1 MANGLSE
8 YINNSSL
15 RTKILSLSGLLIVGI
30 VCVGLLGAGFIH
42 SQSKAT
48 EAVVAESQA
57 KVTAASRARLA
68 IVEMNAAISTLLA
81 ANERLDIRKAAIA
94 SIRASSHLDEDI
106 QHLHK
111 ALPGNPEVT
120 RLAEL
125 LEKLKPQQL
134 SIIRAG
140 KKNNDAAGLNKLKEI
155 DSLLKEVEAVSQQ
168 LVDGE
173 REKLKTSLAQS
184 RQQGKRIIMM
194 LGAFVLA
201 SILMGVLVS
210 LFVAARITRPLVMI
224 EKSMA
229 SVATGDLTIT
239 LQAGGKDE
247 MGRTVNAISTT
258 VGKLHG
264 IIRGIMASSTMLTK
278 ESEELTGAAGLIHDA
293 TRHIHDN
300 VKQIQQ
306 ESSVALSATNEA
318 MEQLDE
324 AADECRCASDT
335 ATVSA
340 NEIVSAVNDFQRF
353 QGDMEQ
359 TVSVTQELAD
369 AAGKITQ
376 ITNTIRGIS
385 EQTNL
390 LALNAAI
397 EAARAGEQGRGF
409 AVVADEV
416 RELAKRTSEATDQ
429 ISGLIEIMSGS
440 VNVTVESLETTV
452 NDSRTNIERLQQA
465 AQHISK
471 NSEQAQ
477 QMYEGM
483 KQVVTIMAPQK
494 EAMQSITQAVCS
506 LSEMAEESS
515 KQVVKLNELSGDLSG
530 EANKMQGMI
539 KQFRV

>member
-1 MANGLSE
+1 MAIGLGE

-15 RTKILSLSGLLIVGI
+15 RTKILSLSGLLIIGI

-42 SQSKAT
+42 SQSTST
-48 EAVVAESQA
+48 ETTVAESEA
-57 KVTAASRARLA
+57 KVEAASRARVA
-68 IVEMNAAISTLLA
+68 ILEMNAAISTLLA
-81 ANERLDIRKAAIA
+81 ADERLDIRKAAIA
-94 SIRASSHLDEDI
+94 SIRASSHLDESI
-106 QHLHK
+106 QHLQK
-111 ALPGNPEVT
+111 ALPESRDVR

-125 LEKLKPQQL
+125 LEKLKPEQL
-134 SIIRAG
+134 NIIRAG
-140 KKNNDAAGLNKLKEI
+140 KKNNDEAGMGKLKEI

-173 REKLKTSLAQS
+173 RKKLMDNLAES
-184 RQQGKRIIMM
+184 TQQGKRIILM

-201 SILMGVLVS
+201 SILLGVLVS
-210 LFVAARITRPLVMI
+210 LFVAAKITRPLVMI

-229 SVATGDLTIT
+229 SVANGDLTIS
-239 LQAGGKDE
+239 LEAGGKDE

-258 VGKLHG
+258 VRKLHG

-278 ESEELTGAAGLIHDA
+278 ESKDLTSAAGLIHDA
-293 TRHIHDN
+293 TLHIHDN
-300 VKQIQQ
+300 VKQIQE
-306 ESSVALSATNEA
+306 ESGIALSATNDA

-335 ATVSA
+335 ATASA
-340 NEIVSAVNDFQRF
+340 TEIVSAVNDFQRF
-353 QGDMEQ
+353 QSDMEQ

-440 VNVTVESLETTV
+440 VNVTVESLEGTV

-465 AQHISK
+465 AEHISK

-483 KQVVTIMAPQK
+483 KRVVTIMAPQK

-515 KQVVKLNELSGDLSG
+515 KQVVKLNELSGELSG
-530 EANKMQGMI
+530 EASKMQGMI

>member
-1 MANGLSE
+1 MASGLGE

-48 EAVVAESQA
+48 EAAVAESQA
-57 KVTAASRARLA
+57 KVTAATRARVS

-81 ANERLDIRKAAIA
+81 ADERLDIRKAAIA

-106 QHLHK
+106 QHLQN
-111 ALPGNPEVT
+111 ALPGNQDVK

-125 LEKLKPQQL
+125 REKLKPQQL

-140 KKNNDAAGLNKLKEI
+140 KKNNDAAGLSILKEI
-155 DSLLKEVEAVSQQ
+155 DSSLKEVEAVSQH

-173 REKLKTSLAQS
+173 RDKLKASLAQS

-194 LGAFVLA
+194 LGGFVLV
-201 SILMGVLVS
+201 SIVIGVLVS
-210 LFVAARITRPLVMI
+210 LFVVARITRPLVMI

-239 LQAGGKDE
+239 LEAGGKDE
-247 MGRTVNAISTT
+247 MGRTVNAISAT

-264 IIRGIMASSTMLTK
+264 IIRGIMASSSMLTK
-278 ESEELTGAAGLIHDA
+278 ESEELTSAAGLIHDA

-306 ESSVALSATNEA
+306 ESGVALSATNEA

-335 ATVSA
+335 ATASA
-340 NEIVSAVNDFQRF
+340 TEIVSAVNDFQRF

-369 AAGKITQ
+369 AAGRITQ

-440 VNVTVESLETTV
+440 VDVTVKSLEGTV

-483 KQVVTIMAPQK
+483 KQVVSIMAPQK
-494 EAMQSITQAVCS
+494 EAMQGITQAVCS

-515 KQVVKLNELSGDLSG
+515 KQVVKLNELSGELSG
-530 EANKMQGMI
+530 EASKMQGMI
-539 KQFRV
+539 KQFSV

>member
-1 MANGLSE
+1 MTTGLGE
-8 YINNSSL
+8 LINNSSL
-15 RTKILSLSGLLIVGI
+15 RAKILSLSGLLIAGI
-30 VCVGLLGAGFIH
+30 ISVGLLGAGFIYN
-42 SQSKAT
+42 QNKAT
-48 EAVVAESQA
+48 ETMVAESQER
-57 KVTAASRARLA
+57 VTAASRVRVS
-68 IVEMNAAISTLLA
+68 IVEMNAAIGRLLA
-81 ANERLDIRKAAIA
+81 ADERLDIRKGAIA
-94 SIRASSHLDEDI
+94 SIRASSHLDEDL
-106 QHLHK
+106 QHLQN
-111 ALPGNPEVT
+111 ALPGDSDVK
-120 RLAEL
+120 RFAEL

-134 SIIRAG
+134 GIIRAG
-140 KKNNDAAGLNKLKEI
+140 KKNKDAAGLGKLKEI
-155 DSLLKEVEAVSQQ
+155 EPLLNEVETLSQQ

-173 REKLKTSLAQS
+173 RGKLTASLAQS
-184 RQQGKRIIMM
+184 KQQGKRIILM
-194 LGAFVLA
+194 LGGFVLA
-201 SILMGVLVS
+201 SIVTGILVS
-210 LFVAARITRPLVMI
+210 LFVAAKITRPLVMI

-229 SVATGDLTIT
+229 SVANGDLTIS
-239 LQAGGKDE
+239 LEAGGKDE
-247 MGRTVNAISTT
+247 MGRTVNAISKT

-264 IIRGIMASSTMLTK
+264 IIRGIMGSSTMLTK
-278 ESEELTGAAGLIHDA
+278 ESEELTDAAGLIHDA
-293 TRHIHDN
+293 TLHIHDN
-300 VKQIQQ
+300 VKQIQE
-306 ESSVALSATNEA
+306 ESGIALSATNDA

-335 ATVSA
+335 AKASA
-340 NEIVSAVNDFQRF
+340 TEIVTAVNDFQRF
-353 QGDMEQ
+353 QTDMEQ

-429 ISGLIEIMSGS
+429 ISGLIQVMSGS
-440 VNVTVESLETTV
+440 VNVTVESLEGTV
-452 NDSRTNIERLQQA
+452 NDSRSNIERLQQA

-477 QMYEGM
+477 QMHEGM

-494 EAMQSITQAVCS
+494 EAMQRITQAVCS

-515 KQVVKLNELSGDLSG
+515 NQVIKLNGLSGDLSG
-530 EANKMQGMI
+530 EASKMQGMI

>member
-1 MANGLSE
+1 MATGLGE
-8 YINNSSL
+8 YFNNSSL
-15 RTKILSLSGLLIVGI
+15 RMKILSLSGLLIIGI
-30 VCVGLLGAGFIH
+30 VSVGLLGAGFIH
-42 SQSKAT
+42 SQGKAT
-48 EAVVAESQA
+48 ETTVAESEA
-57 KVTAASRARLA
+57 KVEAASRARVGIL
-68 IVEMNAAISTLLA
+68 EMNTAISTLLA
-81 ANERLDIRKAAIA
+81 ADERLDIRKAAIA
-94 SIRASSHLDEDI
+94 SIRASSHLDESI

-111 ALPGNPEVT
+111 ALPESRDVK

-134 SIIRAG
+134 DIIRAG
-140 KKNNDAAGLNKLKEI
+140 KKNNDEAGMGKLKEI

-173 REKLKTSLAQS
+173 RKKLMDNLAES
-184 RQQGKRIIMM
+184 TQQGKRIILM

-201 SILMGVLVS
+201 SILLGVLVS
-210 LFVAARITRPLVMI
+210 LFVAAKITRPLVMI

-229 SVATGDLTIT
+229 SVANGDLTIS
-239 LQAGGKDE
+239 LEAGGKDE

-258 VGKLHG
+258 VRKLHG

-278 ESEELTGAAGLIHDA
+278 ESEDLTSAAGLIHDA
-293 TRHIHDN
+293 TLHIHDN
-300 VKQIQQ
+300 VKQIQE
-306 ESSVALSATNEA
+306 ESGIALSATNDA

-335 ATVSA
+335 ATASA
-340 NEIVSAVNDFQRF
+340 TEIVSAVNDFQRF
-353 QGDMEQ
+353 QSDMEQ
-359 TVSVTQELAD
+359 TVGVTQELAD

-440 VNVTVESLETTV
+440 VNVTVESLEETV

-465 AQHISK
+465 AEHISK

-483 KQVVTIMAPQK
+483 KRVVTIMAPQK

-515 KQVVKLNELSGDLSG
+515 KQVVKLNELSGELSG
-530 EANKMQGMI
+530 EASKMQGMI

>member
-1 MANGLSE
+1 MASGLGE

-48 EAVVAESQA
+48 EAAVAESQA
-57 KVTAASRARLA
+57 KVTAATRARVS

-106 QHLHK
+106 QHLRN
-111 ALPGNPEVT
+111 ALPGNQDVK

-125 LEKLKPQQL
+125 REKLKPQQL

-140 KKNNDAAGLNKLKEI
+140 KKNNDAAGLSILKEI
-155 DSLLKEVEAVSQQ
+155 DSSLKEVEAVSQH

-173 REKLKTSLAQS
+173 RDKLKASLAQS

-194 LGAFVLA
+194 LGGFVLV
-201 SILMGVLVS
+201 SIVIGVLVS
-210 LFVAARITRPLVMI
+210 LFVVARITRPLVMI

-239 LQAGGKDE
+239 LEAGGKDE
-247 MGRTVNAISTT
+247 MGRTVNAISAT

-264 IIRGIMASSTMLTK
+264 IIRGIMASSSMLTK
-278 ESEELTGAAGLIHDA
+278 ESEELTSAAGLIHDA

-306 ESSVALSATNEA
+306 ESGVALSATNEA

-335 ATVSA
+335 ATASA
-340 NEIVSAVNDFQRF
+340 TEIVSAVNDFQRF

-369 AAGKITQ
+369 AAGRITQ

-440 VNVTVESLETTV
+440 VDVTVKSLEGTV

-483 KQVVTIMAPQK
+483 KQVVSIMAPQK
-494 EAMQSITQAVCS
+494 EAMQGITQAVCS

-515 KQVVKLNELSGDLSG
+515 KQVVKLNELSGELSG
-530 EANKMQGMI
+530 EASKMQGMI
-539 KQFRV
+539 KQFSV

>member
-1 MANGLSE
+1 MATGLGE

-15 RTKILSLSGLLIVGI
+15 RTKILFLAGLLIVGI
-30 VCVGLLGAGFIH
+30 VGVGLLGAGFIH
-42 SQSKAT
+42 NQSKTT
-48 EAVVAESQA
+48 EKAVAESQA
-57 KVTAASRARLA
+57 RVTAATQARVA
-68 IVEMNAAISTLLA
+68 IVEMNAAVSTLLA
-81 ANERLDIRKAAIA
+81 ADERRDIRKAAIA
-94 SIRASSHLDEDI
+94 SIRASSQLDENI
-106 QHLHK
+106 HNLQK
-111 ALPGNPEVT
+111 ALPESPEVK
-120 RLAEL
+120 RLADL
-125 LEKLKPQQL
+125 LKELKPYQL

-140 KKNNDAAGLNKLKEI
+140 KKNNDAAGLGKLKEAE
-155 DSLLKEVEAVSQQ
+155 SLLTEVEEVSQQ

-173 REKLKTSLAQS
+173 RKKLAAGLAQS
-184 RQQGKRIIMM
+184 RAQGKRIVLM

-201 SILMGVLVS
+201 SIVIGVVIS

-229 SVATGDLTIT
+229 SVASGDLTIT
-239 LQAGGKDE
+239 LEAGGKDE
-247 MGRTVNAISTT
+247 MGRTVNAISKM

-264 IIRGIMASSTMLTK
+264 IIRGIMASSGMLTK
-278 ESEELTGAAGLIHDA
+278 ESHELTEAAGMIQDA
-293 TRHIHDN
+293 THHIHEN
-300 VKQIQQ
+300 VRQIKE
-306 ESSVALSATNEA
+306 ESGVALSATSEA
-318 MEQLDE
+318 IEHLDE

-335 ATVSA
+335 ATASA
-340 NEIVSAVNDFQRF
+340 TEIVSAVEDFQRF
-353 QGDMEQ
+353 QRDMEQ
-359 TVSVTQELAD
+359 TVGVTQKLAE
-369 AAGKITQ
+369 AAGQITQ

-429 ISGLIEIMSGS
+429 IAGLIETVSSS
-440 VNVTVESLETTV
+440 VNVTVESLEGTV

-477 QMYEGM
+477 QLYEGM
-483 KQVVTIMAPQK
+483 KRVVTIMAPQK
-494 EAMQSITQAVCS
+494 EAMERIAQAVSS
-506 LSEMAEESS
+506 LFDMAEESS
-515 KQVVKLNELSGDLSG
+515 NQVVKLNELSSELSG
-530 EANKMQGMI
+530 EATKMQGMI